1 MNYLLVMLVFVS
13 NILFGFI
20 GFGLTGGLNTISHPS
35 GLSPLIV
42 NQNNVGS
49 FTYNEF
55 KNPVSVG
62 GYLYIDAL
70 PVVDLDLELNF
81 KFIPYDFTF
90 NNNFQSMDE
99 TFGWLSSSIYMTVQK
114 ELAKKTIPFIAKV
127 KVFAGGGF
135 NHHSSTPMVNQDM
148 LEIVMGGSDQLEN
161 GTFDSTKMIDYLNE
175 NKIDIS
181 GVHVQLGTQFKIFT
195 FDSMLIYRYVFSNGI
210 TPDNDAFSNI
220 NLRLG
225 FGL

>member
-1 MNYLLVMLVFVS
+1 MTRKENMNYLLVMLVFVS

-55 KNPVSVG
+55 KNPISVG

-90 NNNFQSMDE
+90 NNNFQSLDE
-99 TFGWLSSSIYMTVQK
+99 TFGWLSSSIYTTVQK
-114 ELAKKTIPFIAKV
+114 ELVKKTIPFIAKV

-135 NHHSSTPMVNQDM
+135 KSSQFYT
-148 LEIVMGGSDQLEN
+148 N
-161 GTFDSTKMIDYLNE
+161 GK
-175 NKIDIS
+175 S
-181 GVHVQLGTQFKIFT
+181 G
-195 FDSMLIYRYVFSNGI
+195 Y
-210 TPDNDAFSNI
+210 A
-220 NLRLG
+220 
-225 FGL
+225 